1 LTLNKSN
8 QQANKPTNN
17 MKQLPNIIGG
27 LLGLAFLTFG
37 INHFH
42 SFLPAPGPS
51 DSPFVPLFFKSI
63 GPSGFLTFVKV
74 IEITGGILVALPK
87 TRNWGLLL
95 LGPIVVGIIAVNV
108 FIKGGSAVLDPA
120 LIAISLMSAF
130 LLWNARDKFL
140 GLLNK

>member
-1 LTLNKSN
+1 
-8 QQANKPTNN
+8 
-17 MKQLPNIIGG
+17 
-27 LLGLAFLTFG
+27 
-37 INHFH
+37 
-42 SFLPAPGPS
+42 
-51 DSPFVPLFFKSI
+51 
-63 GPSGFLTFVKV
+63 
-74 IEITGGILVALPK
+74 ALPK

>member
-1 LTLNKSN
+1 
-8 QQANKPTNN
+8 

-37 INHFH
+37 INFFFP
-42 SFLPAPGPS
+42 FLPPLPRPEAG
-51 DSPFVPLFFKSI
+51 SPPAMFFGAI
-63 GPSGFLTFVKV
+63 YMTGFLSFIKSL
-74 IEITGGILVALPK
+74 EIIGAILVAIPK

-130 LLWNARDKFL
+130 LLWIARDKFL

>member
-1 LTLNKSN
+1 MTGFLSFIKS
-8 QQANKPTNN
+8 
-17 MKQLPNIIGG
+17 LEIIG
-27 LLGLAFLTFG
+27 A
-37 INHFH
+37 
-42 SFLPAPGPS
+42 
-51 DSPFVPLFFKSI
+51 
-63 GPSGFLTFVKV
+63 
-74 IEITGGILVALPK
+74 ILVAIPK

-130 LLWNARDKFL
+130 LLWIARDKFL